1 MSSGCSSAHP
11 STIWTGIT
19 SCGITTDVIKQ
30 SNLTVKGQ
38 VTIPKDVRD
47 ALGLK
52 PGEPV
57 EIDWQGGTEAL
68 IRKPIRNEKADI
80 EAYKARVREV
90 SRRFAHLR
98 EGRPTDEIMR
108 EIRGD
113 DPFPP

>member
-1 MSSGCSSAHP
+1 MSKR
-11 STIWTGIT
+11 T
-19 SCGITTDVIKQ
+19 
-30 SNLTVKGQ
+30 NLTVKGQ

-57 EIDWQGGTEAL
+57 EIDWQGGTEAI
-68 IRKPIRNEKADI
+68 IRKPIRDREADVERFRAQI
-80 EAYKARVREV
+80 REV

-98 EGRPTDEIMR
+98 DGRPTDEIMK

>member
-1 MSSGCSSAHP
+1 M
-11 STIWTGIT
+11 
-19 SCGITTDVIKQ
+19 
-30 SNLTVKGQ
+30 TVKGQ

-57 EIDWQGGTEAL
+57 EFDRNSAGEVV
-68 IRKPIRNEKADI
+68 IRKPRRDREAAIRRQVAHL
-80 EAYKARVREV
+80 REV

-98 EGRPTDEIMR
+98 EGRPTDEIMKD
-108 EIRGD
+108 IRGD

>member
-1 MSSGCSSAHP
+1 M
-11 STIWTGIT
+11 T
-19 SCGITTDVIKQ
+19 KQ

-57 EIDWQGGTEAL
+57 EFDMRDGEAV
-68 IRKPIRNEKADI
+68 IRKAPVDREREIAAIRRRLVA
-80 EAYKARVREV
+80 A
-90 SRRFAHLR
+90 SRKFAHLR
-98 EGRPTDEIMR
+98 SGRPTDEIMK